1 MHQELLSDLTLS
13 ATITGRENMRIL
25 MLLGVMKS
33 IVLIERAVVL
43 AARPMGGEV
52 AAEMTEGAMMTRDQ
66 RNRPSTSRL
75 ALMRETRTLKVRLV
89 DVPRSE
95 RVDQ

>member
-1 MHQELLSDLTLS
+1 MTTERTNMSTL
-13 ATITGRENMRIL
+13 MF
-25 MLLGVMKS
+25 LGVLKRTAL
-33 IVLIERAVVL
+33 IVRAAVL